1 MALTRRPLTLMPVLR
16 KGQSMV
22 KTRRALSSLF
32 LFLLLVAAPLSAQIS
47 DVYIVPAAAD
57 TPGGAG
63 TYWMTDFHV
72 MNPQAYPLRATLVF
86 LPTGGG
92 VGSTFKFDIGA
103 NQTVWADNIVAQFDN
118 VTKPTGSLLLAVLPE
133 DNLSVAEDDYL
144 GLSVVLQTRTF
155 NNTSSGTLGQ
165 GIPGAITG
173 LLDLEL
179 DGLSAIATGI
189 RNFGAAGVNGFRAN
203 IGALNLGRSSATLYV
218 AAFNAAGE
226 EVGAADFPLPPQG
239 HVQHLLPFTLDH
251 ASLEF
256 WVVDPSPSYEDFVFP
271 YVSIVDNRTGDATY
285 IEPKLLASPSFI
297 APFKTARRT
306 ATTPIRTDQVR
317 RVIES
322 ARYLGVATVE
332 GTGRSNRLKGPT
344 AD

>member
-1 MALTRRPLTLMPVLR
+1 
-16 KGQSMV
+16 MV

-32 LFLLLVAAPLSAQIS
+32 LFFLLVAVPLSAQVS

-57 TPGGAG
+57 TPGASG

-72 MNPQAYPLRATLVF
+72 MNPQAYPLRATLVY
-86 LPTGGG
+86 LPTGGA

-103 NQTVWADNIVAQFDN
+103 NETVWADNIVAEFESP
-118 VTKPTGSLLLAVLPE
+118 VATGSLLLAVLPE
-133 DNLSVAEDDYL
+133 DNPSVPIVELEDYL
-144 GLSVVLQTRTF
+144 DLSLVLQTRTF
-155 NNTSSGTLGQ
+155 NTSASGTLGQ

-189 RNFGAAGVNGFRAN
+189 RNFGSSGPVASGFRAN
-203 IGALNLGRSSATLYV
+203 VGALNLGQSSVTLHV
-218 AAFNAAGE
+218 TTFNADGD
-226 EVGAADFPLPPQG
+226 EVNSSPFILPPEG
-239 HVQHLLPFTLDH
+239 HWQALLPVTIDH
-251 ASLEF
+251 GSIEF
-256 WVVDPSPSYEDFVFP
+256 WVVDPEPNVDDFVFP

-297 APFKTARRT
+297 APFKTGGRT
-306 ATTPIRTDQVR
+306 PTTPIRTEQVR

-332 GTGRSNRLKGPT
+332 GTGRSTRLKGLS
-344 AD
+344 AN

>member
-1 MALTRRPLTLMPVLR
+1 MAPSRGPLRIMPVLR

-32 LFLLLVAAPLSAQIS
+32 LFLLLAAAPLSAQIS
-47 DVYIVPAAAD
+47 DVYVVPAAAD
-57 TPGGAG
+57 TPGAAG

-72 MNPQAYPLRATLVF
+72 MNPQGYPLRATLVY
-86 LPTGGG
+86 LPSGGG

-103 NQTVWADNIVAQFDN
+103 NETVWADNIVAEFDSSA
-118 VTKPTGSLLLAVLPE
+118 TTGALLLAVLPE
-133 DNLSVAEDDYL
+133 DNLSVDPDDYL
-144 GLSVVLQTRTF
+144 GLSLVLQTRTF
-155 NNTSSGTLGQ
+155 NTGPAGTLGQ

-179 DGLSAIATGI
+179 DGLTAIATGI
-189 RNFGAAGVNGFRAN
+189 RNFGAAGVNGFRTN
-203 IGALNLGRSSATLYV
+203 VGALNLGRSSATLYV

-256 WVVDPSPSYEDFVFP
+256 WVVDPSPSYDDFVFP

-297 APFKTARRT
+297 APFKTGRRT
-306 ATTPIRTDQVR
+306 AATPIRTDQVR
-317 RVIES
+317 AVIES
-322 ARYLGVATVE
+322 ARYLGVATAE
-332 GTGRSNRLKGPT
+332 GTGRSTRLKGPT